1 MRAPRKYKKV
11 TIKDVALRSGVS
23 IGAVSRVLHGRAST
37 IRVSE
42 STAEIIRQA
51 ALDLQYKSNRS
62 SKTIRNGQ
70 TKSLA
75 IAAPFEISLGGSTYY
90 ASIVDGIVGHASE
103 KGYTVCLSKS
113 LMSRTMLFEDSK
125 GKYDGII
132 WLGNPTISTDSE
144 DESPLKYV
152 PQVGIHLTD
161 SNLAPEI
168 LNVRADEVQAVINY
182 VGHLRV
188 HDVSKI
194 GLFAKN
200 GESSG
205 LMNDSKLQDLC
216 KRLAIQYFSYK
227 MLDEIP
233 AMIQS
238 STIEVAM
245 VWQLTDTSELI
256 ALKAANSK
264 GARKVGLSAIITDA
278 DKLNKKVPGLHFA
291 FPLDEMC
298 KSAVDILIS
307 KIENPNVIAAGL
319 ALPIPL
325 PA

>member
-1 MRAPRKYKKV
+1 
-11 TIKDVALRSGVS
+11 
-23 IGAVSRVLHGRAST
+23 
-37 IRVSE
+37 
-42 STAEIIRQA
+42 
-51 ALDLQYKSNRS
+51 
-62 SKTIRNGQ
+62 
-70 TKSLA
+70 
-75 IAAPFEISLGGSTYY
+75 
-90 ASIVDGIVGHASE
+90 
-103 KGYTVCLSKS
+103 
-113 LMSRTMLFEDSK
+113 
-125 GKYDGII
+125 
-132 WLGNPTISTDSE
+132 
-144 DESPLKYV
+144 
-152 PQVGIHLTD
+152 
-161 SNLAPEI
+161 
-168 LNVRADEVQAVINY
+168 
-182 VGHLRV
+182 
-188 HDVSKI
+188 
-194 GLFAKN
+194 
-200 GESSG
+200 
-205 LMNDSKLQDLC
+205 
-216 KRLAIQYFSYK
+216 